1 MKNFLGCNQHQP
13 LEALLV
19 FERTHIVCLPD
30 LRMLDLGG
38 IADHESGYLLK
49 PASQHRSWINRL

>member
-1 MKNFLGCNQHQP
+1 MINFLGFNQHQP

-30 LRMLDLGG
+30 LRMLDLVG
-38 IADHESGYLLK
+38 LLITK
-49 PASQHRSWINRL
+49 AA